1 MSGHEHSTVWA
12 RLTDLLP
19 AEFGAAG
26 WALWGLSNGLTL
38 FGDES
43 HLAVLRTNLDDPA
56 GEGVTDDGVTKA
68 EVLAVMIYTVLLGT
82 WVLLASGLLATPL
95 ARRLERRLST
105 LLKQMRGR
113 RSDTDLP
120 APDVDADQRLQ

>member
-1 MSGHEHSTVWA
+1 MSGHEHPTMWA

-19 AEFGAAG
+19 VEFGAAG

-43 HLAVLRTNLDDPA
+43 HLAVLRTKLDDPA
-56 GEGVTDDGVTKA
+56 GEGVTNDGVTKA
-68 EVLAVMIYTVLLGT
+68 EVLAVMIYSALLGT

-95 ARRLERRLST
+95 ARRLERRLGT
-105 LLKQMRGR
+105 LLKRRRGR
-113 RSDTDLP
+113 SSDTDLP
-120 APDVDADQRLQ
+120 APDVEPDQRLR